1 MHCNH
6 SHVLDGSDDIW
17 VVMLVAWAGSLC
29 TGGELLDRDETVSS
43 QHRILVAGVE
53 LLKKLGVVV
62 LEVLNERCCTCS
74 AVAARVHPVG
84 KGRAHTLG
92 QLLCAVVNL
101 RSRERESNSAS

>member
-43 QHRILVAGVE
+43 CSHLLLHLSQLALIHVGHTRRQSAIGHLQLVNIVGFSY
-53 LLKKLGVVV
+53 V
-62 LEVLNERCCTCS
+62 LYT
-74 AVAARVHPVG
+74 
-84 KGRAHTLG
+84 
-92 QLLCAVVNL
+92 
-101 RSRERESNSAS
+101 